1 MAISSQESAMAR
13 LIDHLRDRQIGTSS
27 RLAVP
32 QSCPTAMGRLGS
44 NLIKISRS
52 RGLRRRK
59 ASRLRLR
66 RDLGDE
72 RQRKDHELQV
82 RHPIFWW
89 QAPRYAVRLEMMKP

>member
-27 RLAVP
+27 RPALA

-44 NLIKISRS
+44 NLIKIGGS

-59 ASRLRLR
+59 PRGFAFAAISVI
-66 RDLGDE
+66 E
-72 RQRKDHELQV
+72 RPRKDHELQV
-82 RHPIFWW
+82 RHPIFLV
-89 QAPRYAVRLEMMKP
+89 ASPAIRGSA